1 MMHLRQQ
8 LTSIMQN
15 MVLRTRKTD
24 VNGGLIMEENL
35 YKKLKSVGASNLVF
49 GILIILFGIGA
60 GVMMIINGAR
70 LLAHRSDSLF

>member
-1 MMHLRQQ
+1 
-8 LTSIMQN
+8 
-15 MVLRTRKTD
+15 
-24 VNGGLIMEENL
+24 MEENL

-60 GVMMIINGAR
+60 VVMMIINGAR

>member
-1 MMHLRQQ
+1 
-8 LTSIMQN
+8 
-15 MVLRTRKTD
+15 
-24 VNGGLIMEENL
+24 MEENL

-70 LLAHRSDSLF
+70 LLAHRSDSLFKSRGPEWWVYMQAGQICYDK